1 MVQDQRPSGAPF
13 KRLFFALPVS
23 DEQCRALAQWR
34 RSLNLRS
41 GKPVPAEN
49 FHVTLL
55 FLGDVDAEQ
64 VPAICTAVDQLRR
77 PVAPPRLL
85 LDRLQ
90 VWPRASALVLEAQQA
105 PAALLQLVYGLQQAL
120 LPLGVE
126 AANREYR
133 PHLTLCQGL
142 SRPAAG
148 GRHGAGIL
156 PCRAA
161 LHALRIAQGPLLAL
175 GAMAVERVSG
185 DHNSGVYLTENI
197 TVRGSPWLLLPLS
210 WLKPA
215 RWHIRPQLPGLRT
228 GSIPV
233 GGLAAEG

>member
-64 VPAICTAVDQLRR
+64 VPAICSAVDQLRR

-90 VWPRASALVLEAQQA
+90 VWPRASVLVLEAQQA

-133 PHLTLCQGL
+133 PHLTLARDFRGQPPEAGTAPEFFL
-142 SRPAAG
+142 AARHFTLYESRK
-148 GRHGAGIL
+148 GRYWPL
-156 PCRAA
+156 
-161 LHALRIAQGPLLAL
+161 AQ
-175 GAMAVERVSG
+175 
-185 DHNSGVYLTENI
+185 
-197 TVRGSPWLLLPLS
+197 WPLS
-210 WLKPA
+210 A
-215 RWHIRPQLPGLRT
+215 
-228 GSIPV
+228 
-233 GGLAAEG
+233 